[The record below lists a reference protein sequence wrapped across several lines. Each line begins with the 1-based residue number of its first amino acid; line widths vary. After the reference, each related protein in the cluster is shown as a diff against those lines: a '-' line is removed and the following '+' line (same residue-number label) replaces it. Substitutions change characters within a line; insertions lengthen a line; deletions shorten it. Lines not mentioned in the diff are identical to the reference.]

1 VLTILTII
9 HLGLCVFLIAVVL
22 LQQGKGA
29 DAGAVF
35 GSANNSLFGAAGAN
49 TLLTRITTTAAIAF
63 MVTSVL
69 LVRAYTN
76 VSLIPTSAPSPLK
89 GSLLEG
95 EAAPVPAAPAAA
107 TAPAADASA
116 PATAPVAASGASA
129 LAPEASSQPLPATEP
144 AAAKADAAKN
154 EKAQ

>member
-1 VLTILTII
+1 MLTVLTII

-76 VSLIPTSAPSPLK
+76 VGLIPTSAPSPLK

-95 EAAPVPAAPAAA
+95 DAAPAAPAAPVA
-107 TAPAADASA
+107 ETSA
-116 PATAPVAASGASA
+116 PATAPVAAFGAGA
-129 LAPEASSQPLPATEP
+129 LSPTEANSQPAPVTEP
-144 AAAKADAAKN
+144 AAAKADATAK